1 MHIIPGGT
9 LIAETVTA
17 PLYPDARV
25 STDACQI
32 MLRSYICR
40 HHPSK
45 QAQSDLLGLLQILL
59 PLCSTTLLKSLYL
72 FDSHH

>member
-45 QAQSDLLGLLQILL
+45 QAQSDLLGFT
-59 PLCSTTLLKSLYL
+59 PDTSSAVFYHSTQVTVPVR
-72 FDSHH
+72 